1 VGPEP
6 LVVDVTEV
14 TSWRERAERAEQRAE
29 RAEARVEEL
38 VEQVAVLSRM
48 LFGRSSE
55 KASPG
60 PGDPGGPGEPGGQA
74 GEGGDRTGGDDG
86 ADDDGERPKRGQR
99 QGRPGHGRR
108 DYSHLDSREEIHDVP
123 PDQRVCPDCGRAFD
137 ALGSEGSEQI
147 DWNVTLTRSCTGGC
161 GTGGRALVRGPA
173 R

>member
-1 VGPEP
+1 MCLDLRVGPEL

-14 TSWRERAERAEQRAE
+14 TFWRERAERAEQRAEQAERRAE

-60 PGDPGGPGEPGGQA
+60 PGGPDEPAGPA
-74 GEGGDRTGGDDG
+74 GEGSDRTGGDGDT
-86 ADDDGERPKRGQR
+86 DDDGGRPKRGQR
-99 QGRPGHGRR
+99 PGSRGHGRR

-123 PDQRVCPDCGRAFD
+123 PDQRVCPDCGVEFA

-147 DWNVTLTRSCTGGC
+147 DWL
-161 GTGGRALVRGPA
+161 
-173 R
+173 